1 MSDPQN
7 GTASIIMCDID
18 FFKKVNDTY
27 GHNAGDAVLQRIAAV
42 LQEHVASEDEAVRWG
57 GRRIYPDV
65 YGLPACQ
72 STGDCRTYSRDRRA
86 YVDRI

>member
-1 MSDPQN
+1 MHRCFYEFYEETVSDPQN

-42 LQEHVASEDEAVRWG
+42 LQEHVHLKM
-57 GRRIYPDV
+57 RRCDGV
-65 YGLPACQ
+65 AKNL
-72 STGDCRTYSRDRRA
+72 S
-86 YVDRI
+86 